1 MNQGVRRYE
10 SMPLAVRHA
19 WLIRSGIES
28 HLLPLTSVHDQTTF
42 RSRYVV
48 QVYHLRGFH
57 ISMVESGRSK
67 GIRRTLFPMSEGTHE
82 LNPLLRR
89 LEKTAIRCLYTLG
102 LSDGEVILSASGE
115 RWYALEQIT
124 PASKLT
130 DPQWVR
136 LYKQQARGVRLA
148 LQAEEVQGFQLM
160 MGMDPEFLLVD
171 QTEGKMIPAS
181 QFLDREGEVGCD
193 AVHMEGMT
201 TYPVAELRPNPSM
214 QPRGLLVELMH
225 AMATASYLI
234 HDRSLI
240 WQAGGM
246 PIPGLPLGGHLHFS
260 GILLTPSLLHVLDNY
275 LALPIVLLE
284 DTSCLTRRPK
294 YGFLGDFRRQPHGGF
309 EYRTLP
315 SFLISPLVAKGIV
328 YMAYLLVGNYKQLV
342 RRPLNRESIHKAYY
356 EGNRQI
362 LQDCL
367 HPLFQDMISLTD
379 YPQYAKY
386 IDPLIDHMLRGN
398 TWDESRDIRPLW
410 NVPVL

>member
-1 MNQGVRRYE
+1 
-10 SMPLAVRHA
+10 
-19 WLIRSGIES
+19 
-28 HLLPLTSVHDQTTF
+28 
-42 RSRYVV
+42 
-48 QVYHLRGFH
+48 
-57 ISMVESGRSK
+57 MVESGRSK
-67 GIRRTLFPMSEGTHE
+67 GIRRTLFPLAEGTVE
-82 LNPLLRR
+82 LNPLLKR
-89 LEKTAIRCLYTLG
+89 LEKIAIRCLYTLG
-102 LSDGEVILSASGE
+102 LSAGEVILSASGE
-115 RWYALEQIT
+115 RRYALEQIT

-130 DPQWVR
+130 DSQWVR
-136 LYKQQARGVRLA
+136 LYKQQAKGVSLA

-171 QTEGKMIPAS
+171 QTEGKMVPAS
-181 QFLDREGEVGCD
+181 RFLDREGEVGCD

-234 HDRSLI
+234 DDRSLI

-284 DTSCLTRRPK
+284 DASCLARRPK

-328 YMAYLLVGNYKQLV
+328 YMAYLIVGNYKQLLH
-342 RRPLNRESIHKAYY
+342 RPLNRESIHKAYY

-367 HPLFQDMISLTD
+367 HPLFQDMISLMD

-386 IDPLIDHMLRGN
+386 IDPLIDHMLQGN

-410 NVPVL
+410 NIRVL